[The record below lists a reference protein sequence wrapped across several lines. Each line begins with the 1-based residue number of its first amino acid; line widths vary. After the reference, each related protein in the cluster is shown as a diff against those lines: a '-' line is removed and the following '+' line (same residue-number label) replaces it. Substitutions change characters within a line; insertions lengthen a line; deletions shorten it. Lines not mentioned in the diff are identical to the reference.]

1 MKIESSLRLSGTTRD
16 GRRRELDDLP
26 GPRGLPLL
34 GNLHQIDSGKLH
46 LILEGWAAE
55 YGPTYQIRI
64 GRRRLIVITDPR
76 HCDQILRARPE
87 TFSRGAIQSAIF
99 SEMNLDGVFS
109 SEGDSWRR
117 QRKLTAAALAQ
128 RNLRGLYSKIQTVTL
143 RLLER
148 WRRQADAG
156 VALDLVD
163 ELKRYTVDVTTL
175 LTFGYD
181 ANSIER
187 DDDLVQRK
195 LDLVFPTLIRR
206 LFAPF
211 PLWRYVRLPKDRQFE
226 KALAELR
233 TWLDELIG
241 AARAKLAAAPELAER
256 PSNFVEAMVAT
267 RDDEGN
273 AFSDDVIFANL
284 MHVLL
289 AGEDTTANTLS
300 WAVHHLLDS
309 PERVAPL
316 REEAERIL
324 GSSEAASSVEMA
336 SKLDWAAAIANETMR
351 LRPVGPVMGLTA
363 KVETWVGDLVLSAG
377 TGVVL
382 LTRPAAIDPE
392 HFGDP
397 LAFRPERWLGQP
409 EGPHEV
415 SVLIPFGAGPRMCP
429 GRSLAFLEIN
439 TLLSMLYKNFEVDR
453 AGDSDEVQEEF
464 GFTMS
469 PVGLKVRMR
478 RRSSGAR

>member
-1 MKIESSLRLSGTTRD
+1 
-16 GRRRELDDLP
+16 
-26 GPRGLPLL
+26 
-34 GNLHQIDSGKLH
+34 
-46 LILEGWAAE
+46 
-55 YGPTYQIRI
+55 
-64 GRRRLIVITDPR
+64 
-76 HCDQILRARPE
+76 
-87 TFSRGAIQSAIF
+87 
-99 SEMNLDGVFS
+99 MNLNGVFS
-109 SEGDSWRR
+109 SEGNSWRR

-128 RNLRGLYSKIQTVTL
+128 RNLRGLYSKIQIVTL

-195 LDLVFPTLIRR
+195 LDLVFPTIIRR
-206 LFAPF
+206 VLAPF
-211 PLWRYVRLPKDRQFE
+211 PLWRYVRLPKDRRFE

-233 TWLDELIG
+233 TWLDELVG
-241 AARAKLAAAPELAER
+241 AARVRLDAEPQLAER
-256 PSNFVEAMVAT
+256 PSNFVEAMAAT

-284 MHVLL
+284 MAMLL

-309 PERVAPL
+309 PERIAPL
-316 REEAERIL
+316 REEADRVL
-324 GSSEAASSVEMA
+324 GSSEAAMSVEIA

-351 LRPVGPVMGLTA
+351 LRPVAPVMGLTA
-363 KVETWVGDLVLSAG
+363 KVETLVGDLVLPAG

-382 LTRPAAIDPE
+382 LTRPPAVDPE

-409 EGPHEV
+409 VGPHDV

-429 GRSLAFLEIN
+429 GRSLALVEIS

-453 AGDSDEVQEEF
+453 AGSSQEVHERF

-478 RRSSGAR
+478 RRQSAATASRD